1 MLCTMFLCM
10 KLYKIGLQVHLS
22 GKKKNLVIP
31 ENIKHERNTLAFLAT
46 FYIHIA
52 YKANKIL

>member
-1 MLCTMFLCM
+1 MFLCM

-22 GKKKNLVIP
+22 GKKKKNSVIP